1 MDKISE
7 IRKELKT
14 LERKVL
20 VGDIRNK
27 DYQKKWIELSLQLK
41 RQMVLSTLEPG
52 ERILSEHHFYFTPPI
67 YKMEKETTDLS
78 YYATDRR
85 LSRVECHGTEE
96 LLDSVPYG
104 DIRSIDLRSEIR
116 WGQIC
121 TGAGIFLFAYVFRG
135 FLQITEY
142 PLMALGFSG
151 TLHALFRK
159 TLWFQVEGKS
169 LDEKKWR
176 IYAARKKS
184 AKNLISTIRGYLR

>member
-1 MDKISE
+1 MNNISE

-20 VGDIRNK
+20 IGDIRDK
-27 DYQKKWIELSLQLK
+27 DYKKRWIELSLKLN

-78 YYATDRR
+78 YYATDRG
-85 LSRVECHGTEE
+85 LIRVECQGTGEW
-96 LLDSVPYG
+96 LDSLPYT

-116 WGQIC
+116 RGQIY
-121 TGAGIFLFAYVFRG
+121 TGTSIFLFAYVFRG
-135 FLQITEY
+135 FLEITEY
-142 PLMALGFSG
+142 PLMALGFFG
-151 TLHALFRK
+151 ILHALFRK
-159 TLWFQVEGKS
+159 TLWFQIGGKS

-184 AKNLISTIRGYLR
+184 AKNLISAIKGHLH